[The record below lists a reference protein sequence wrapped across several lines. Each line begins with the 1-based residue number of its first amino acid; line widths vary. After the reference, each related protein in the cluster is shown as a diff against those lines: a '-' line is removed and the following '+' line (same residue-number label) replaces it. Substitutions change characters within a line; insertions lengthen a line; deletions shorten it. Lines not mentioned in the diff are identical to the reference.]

1 MALTNAGAGKY
12 QEQGDVTVS
21 RRTLLPAVR
30 WGAVFAG
37 VVVGVSVQLVL
48 SLLGLASGL
57 STSDIQNGEASSIG
71 PLAWAGISMLISAFV
86 GGYVAARMTGLKR
99 KADGVLHGV
108 VAWSVT
114 TLLFASLATSGGGLL
129 GSVFHGVTP
138 TLGAPTAMQGVPQ
151 GAPALTGGLLGLLR
165 NQLGSDIQPEILEK
179 LRQIIVAGQRAEAV
193 EYMVTALGV
202 ERTRAEV
209 LADQAMILSGS
220 AEQASDQGG
229 GRADQA
235 RKAASSIAW
244 TVFLA
249 VALSLAMGI
258 VGGVSGAISAR
269 RTTWVETA
277 ASTSTPPD
285 ASSSQ
290 SKV

>member
-1 MALTNAGAGKY
+1 MALTEVGAGKY

-57 STSDIQNGEASSIG
+57 STIDLQKGEASSIG
-71 PLAWAGISMLISAFV
+71 PLAWAGLSMLISAFV

-108 VAWSVT
+108 VTWAVT
-114 TLLFASLATSGGGLL
+114 TLLFASLATSAGGLL
-129 GSVFHGVTP
+129 GSVFYGITLIHG
-138 TLGAPTAMQGVPQ
+138 ASDAMQRAPQ
-151 GAPALTGGLLGLLR
+151 GARAPTGGLLGLLK
-165 NQLGSDIQPEILEK
+165 NQLGSNIKPEMLEK
-179 LRQIIVAGQRAEAV
+179 LRQIIVAGQRDEAV

-202 ERTRAEV
+202 ESARVEV
-209 LADQAMILSGS
+209 VVDQAMILSGS
-220 AEQASDQGG
+220 AEQASDQGE
-229 GRADQA
+229 GRAVQVS
-235 RKAASSIAW
+235 KAASSAAW

-258 VGGVSGAISAR
+258 GGGVLGAIGAR
-269 RTTWVETA
+269 RTTWVEKA
-277 ASTSTPPD
+277 VSTSTPPD
-285 ASSSQ
+285 LL
-290 SKV
+290 

>member
-1 MALTNAGAGKY
+1 MALTEVGAGKY
-12 QEQGDVTVS
+12 QEQGDVTIS

-57 STSDIQNGEASSIG
+57 STIDLQKGEASSIG
-71 PLAWAGISMLISAFV
+71 PLAWAGLSMLISAFV

-108 VAWSVT
+108 VTWAVT
-114 TLLFASLATSGGGLL
+114 TLLFASLATSAGGLL
-129 GSVFHGVTP
+129 GSVFYGITSIHG
-138 TLGAPTAMQGVPQ
+138 ASDAMQRAPQ
-151 GAPALTGGLLGLLR
+151 GARAPTGGLLGLLK
-165 NQLGSDIQPEILEK
+165 NQLGSNIKPEILEK
-179 LRQIIVAGQRAEAV
+179 LRQIIVAGQRDEAV

-202 ERTRAEV
+202 ESARAEV
-209 LADQAMILSGS
+209 VVDQAMILSGS
-220 AEQASDQGG
+220 AEQASDQGE
-229 GRADQA
+229 GRAVQVS
-235 RKAASSIAW
+235 KAASSAAW

-258 VGGVSGAISAR
+258 GGGVLGAIGAR
-269 RTTWVETA
+269 RTTWVEKA
-277 ASTSTPPD
+277 VSTSTQPD
-285 ASSSQ
+285 LL
-290 SKV
+290 

>member
-1 MALTNAGAGKY
+1 MALTEFGSGKY
-12 QEQGDVTVS
+12 QEQGGITVS
-21 RRTLLPAVR
+21 RRTLLPAIR

-37 VVVGVSVQLVL
+37 VVVGVSIQLVL

-57 STSDIQNGEASSIG
+57 STLDLQQGETSSMG
-71 PLAWAGISMLISAFV
+71 PLAWAGCSMLIAAFI

-108 VAWSVT
+108 VAWAVT

-138 TLGAPTAMQGVPQ
+138 ALERSQALQRAPQGV
-151 GAPALTGGLLGLLR
+151 APAGGLLGLLR
-165 NQLGSDIQPEILEK
+165 NQLGSNIQPEMLEK
-179 LRQIIVAGQRAEAV
+179 LRQTIVAGQRDEAV

-202 ERTRAEV
+202 EPSRAQTV
-209 LADQAMILSGS
+209 VDQAMILSGS
-220 AEQASDQGG
+220 AEQASAQGK

-235 RKAASSIAW
+235 GEAASSAAW

-258 VGGVSGAISAR
+258 LGGVLGAIGAR
-269 RTTWVETA
+269 RTTWMEEAVA
-277 ASTSTPPD
+277 TSTPPD
-285 ASSSQ
+285 PR
-290 SKV
+290 